1 MNNHLSKTEQ
11 CLRSIV
17 KRYKSIKFSIGMAIL
32 FLMMGVGA
40 FSEEVSSTQKDG
52 VLTRDEIAS
61 SKENLRNSVGS
72 LQSKIDAAREENKK
86 SLAGL
91 RLELIQLMEQ
101 GDQVVKSPWASWQF
115 GANYMYS
122 KWNGTY
128 KGKGDK
134 AEKYSFEGV
143 FVRGNW

>member
-86 SLAGL
+86 
-91 RLELIQLMEQ
+91 
-101 GDQVVKSPWASWQF
+101 V
-115 GANYMYS
+115 
-122 KWNGTY
+122 
-128 KGKGDK
+128 
-134 AEKYSFEGV
+134 
-143 FVRGNW
+143 